1 MPCSEKVSYFLTNLT
16 MNYVSKMIFP
26 PNRKGFATKIIPHKI
41 LEMFLVEKT
50 LKIRFFSDI
59 FGHIDKVGP

>member
-1 MPCSEKVSYFLTNLT
+1 

-26 PNRKGFATKIIPHKI
+26 PNRKGFATKLILHKI

-50 LKIRFFSDI
+50 PKIRFFLDI